1 MQDGGSGT
9 SFRFAILSYIFLEL
23 RMEEASFVEI
33 FKFQRLRSRQ
43 VPRKYA
49 EIFYEQFC
57 HRSSS
62 RIIENPLYKNFH
74 NSKNRI

>member
-9 SFRFAILSYIFLEL
+9 FFRFAILSYIFLEL

-33 FKFQRLRSRQ
+33 FKFQHLRSRQ
-43 VPRKYA
+43 FP
-49 EIFYEQFC
+49 EIFYEQFY